1 MLTMKYPIGIQ
12 NFEKIRRDG
21 FAYVDKTSLMWKMV
35 SEGSYYFLSRPRR
48 FGKSLFLSTL
58 EAFFCGERELF
69 KGLYV
74 DSVEWDWQAY
84 PILHLDLNTEKY
96 DSRETLS
103 IVLERTLQEW
113 EHQYEPRVIEKTV
126 AGRFERLIRTAF
138 EKTGRQV
145 VILVDEYDKPTSR
158 CCRLSGIRNCRPSIA
173 TR

>member
-1 MLTMKYPIGIQ
+1 MKYPIGLQ

-21 FAYVDKTSLMWKMV
+21 FAYVDKTALMWKMV

-74 DSVEWDWQAY
+74 DNVEWDWQAY

-96 DSRETLS
+96 DSKEALENKLNLFLS
-103 IVLERTLQEW
+103 AL
-113 EHQYEPRVIEKTV
+113 EKTY
-126 AGRFERLIRTAF
+126 GKNHDEKSFGTRFEGIIQRTF

-145 VILVDEYDKPTSR
+145 VILVDEYDKPLLQGIGNTELQTEYR
-158 CCRLSGIRNCRPSIA
+158 NTLSSTEP
-173 TR
+173 